1 MMTVAAADAATT
13 RRRAARPGG
22 PVTVGSK
29 TQSRLPKYDCRD
41 SHGKVTVRRPSVREL
56 RLNFRYFR
64 HVTVMVAEADAT
76 GSIACTQSD
85 DLIITRSPVAR
96 GLAG

>member
-1 MMTVAAADAATT
+1 MMTVAVT
-13 RRRAARPGG
+13 RLQPGVGPPGG
-22 PVTVGSK
+22 PG
-29 TQSRLPKYDCRD
+29 P
-41 SHGKVTVRRPSVREL
+41 VREL

-64 HVTVMVAEADAT
+64 HVTGMVAEAEAT